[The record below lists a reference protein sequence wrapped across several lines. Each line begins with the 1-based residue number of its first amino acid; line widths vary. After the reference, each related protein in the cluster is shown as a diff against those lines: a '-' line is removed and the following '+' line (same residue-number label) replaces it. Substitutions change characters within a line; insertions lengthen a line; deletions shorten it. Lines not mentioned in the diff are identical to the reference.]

1 MLTGVSETPISQRTT
16 HDRANGCGL
25 MRHRPPLLTF
35 CTRPA
40 TALPVSV
47 LDLKSWTSRA
57 CNSSSCGKRGHSR
70 RSRSRMR
77 FTSSHHYATTASR
90 KLLKWISPGSLRN
103 FGEWFALPSRTDNFA
118 QNARTGG
125 DSHLHHD
132 NAQKCFHGVRADFHS
147 LGNLFAGESLN
158 KKLYG
163 FLLALG

>member
-70 RSRSRMR
+70 RSRSMIR
-77 FTSSHHYATTASR
+77 FTSPHHYATTASR
-90 KLLKWISPGSLRN
+90 KLVKWISSGSLHSFGSGSHYPAGPITLPRMPERVETPIFTMTIRRN
-103 FGEWFALPSRTDNFA
+103 AFTVLGLIFIRWAI
-118 QNARTGG
+118 
-125 DSHLHHD
+125 
-132 NAQKCFHGVRADFHS
+132 S
-147 LGNLFAGESLN
+147 LLVSP
-158 KKLYG
+158 
-163 FLLALG
+163 